1 MLSRMIRSVRQVLF
15 FCTFFWMLARCAT
28 VPSGTL
34 VEVRLLTPI
43 NSAEAKPQQLFEAVV
58 IAPVSLD
65 GAIVV
70 AQGVKL
76 LGHISEVTVPRTLSE
91 QTVLVLSFDRLR
103 DGARAVPFSGRL
115 VEVENSRETVDKDGR
130 LLGIKASDTGSA
142 RLDQGIK
149 KVSQKYAGLGE
160 LLGVVKQ
167 SMMKEADGSINYPAG
182 VDMRIEVTKALGWT
196 GVTPQRAVAAI
207 EPEDALIR
215 LVQDQPVMTYAVK
228 PAKASD
234 EPNLLLLGTE
244 VELTAAMEAAGWS
257 QAGQLSRQSK
267 FEVFRALA
275 EDRGFKE
282 APVSMI
288 LLEGRPPDLVFEKL
302 NNTFAARH
310 HLRLWRRP
318 GTLRG
323 QLVWVGAATHDTG
336 ISFSEEN
343 HTFIHT
349 IDSHL
354 DAERAKVVNDL
365 LFTGLVKGLSLV
377 DRPDA
382 PTSGRN
388 ATGDPFVTDGRMAVL
403 QF

>member
-1 MLSRMIRSVRQVLF
+1 
-15 FCTFFWMLARCAT
+15 
-28 VPSGTL
+28 
-34 VEVRLLTPI
+34 
-43 NSAEAKPQQLFEAVV
+43 
-58 IAPVSLD
+58 
-65 GAIVV
+65 
-70 AQGVKL
+70 
-76 LGHISEVTVPRTLSE
+76 
-91 QTVLVLSFDRLR
+91 
-103 DGARAVPFSGRL
+103 
-115 VEVENSRETVDKDGR
+115 
-130 LLGIKASDTGSA
+130 
-142 RLDQGIK
+142 
-149 KVSQKYAGLGE
+149 
-160 LLGVVKQ
+160 
-167 SMMKEADGSINYPAG
+167 MMKEADGSINYPAG
-182 VDMRIEVTKALGWT
+182 VDMRIEVTKAFGWT

-267 FEVFRALA
+267 FEVFRAMA